1 MTAVLVVWRDTLWQI
16 FTYRPALM
24 VMVLSLVVYGLLY
37 PQPYLT
43 ETLRDIPVAL
53 VDQDGSVS
61 SRELTR
67 RLGATE
73 AVQIAG
79 IFPDLVAAAV
89 ALVDQDGSVSSRE
102 LTRRLG
108 ATEAVQI
115 AGIFPDLVAA
125 EQALFARRVHGVV
138 YIPQG
143 FERDMLRG
151 GATTLALYADAS
163 YFLMYQRL
171 STGVNTVARGLGV
184 EVEMGRLVAQGV
196 APTLALAE
204 VDPLPLVLVPLFN
217 PQGGYA
223 SYLLARGLG
232 VEVEMGRL
240 VAQGVAPTNA
250 LAEVDPLPLVLVP
263 LFNPQGGYAS
273 YLLPAAFVLILQQ
286 TLMMGAGLLATRR
299 EPSAQRADVTGGNG
313 WRNLLGQALA
323 YVSLYAFLIPL
334 FLQGVPGWYGL
345 PALGSLGMLLWVA
358 LPFVLAAA
366 FLGLLIAAWLERG
379 ELVQLVLLGIGLPFF
394 FLSGFAWPSDAMPG
408 WIVFLAQWV
417 PSTPAIDALVRVTQ
431 MGATMTDVVWQVL
444 QLWGLA
450 LFYGVLLVMIQSRRA
465 PDHGVTG
472 EAHPQGE

>member
-43 ETLRDIPVAL
+43 ETLRDIP
-53 VDQDGSVS
+53 
-61 SRELTR
+61 
-67 RLGATE
+67 
-73 AVQIAG
+73 
-79 IFPDLVAAAV
+79 V

-171 STGVNTVARGLGV
+171 STGVNTV
-184 EVEMGRLVAQGV
+184 
-196 APTLALAE
+196 
-204 VDPLPLVLVPLFN
+204 
-217 PQGGYA
+217 
-223 SYLLARGLG
+223 ARGLG

>member
-24 VMVLSLVVYGLLY
+24 VMVLSLVIYGLLY
-37 PQPYLT
+37 PQPYLA

-79 IFPDLVAAAV
+79 IFPDLA
-89 ALVDQDGSVSSRE
+89 
-102 LTRRLG
+102 
-108 ATEAVQI
+108 
-115 AGIFPDLVAA
+115 AA

-163 YFLMYQRL
+163 YFLMYQQL
-171 STGVNTVARGLGV
+171 STGVNTVARGLG
-184 EVEMGRLVAQGV
+184 A
-196 APTLALAE
+196 
-204 VDPLPLVLVPLFN
+204 
-217 PQGGYA
+217 
-223 SYLLARGLG
+223 
-232 VEVEMGRL
+232 EVEMGRL

-250 LAEVDPLPLVLVP
+250 LAKVDPLPLVLVP

-286 TLMMGAGLLATRR
+286 TLMMGVGLLATRR
-299 EPSAQRADVTGGNG
+299 EPPAQAADVTGGNG
-313 WRNLLGQALA
+313 WRNLLGQTLA

-366 FLGLLIAAWLERG
+366 FLGLLIAAWLKRG

-450 LFYGVLLVMIQSRRA
+450 LSYGVLLVMIQSRRA

-472 EAHPQGE
+472 KAYPQHK

>member
-79 IFPDLVAAAV
+79 IFPDLVAA
-89 ALVDQDGSVSSRE
+89 
-102 LTRRLG
+102 
-108 ATEAVQI
+108 
-115 AGIFPDLVAA
+115 

-163 YFLMYQRL
+163 YFLMYQQL
-171 STGVNTVARGLGV
+171 STGVNTVARGLG
-184 EVEMGRLVAQGV
+184 A
-196 APTLALAE
+196 
-204 VDPLPLVLVPLFN
+204 
-217 PQGGYA
+217 
-223 SYLLARGLG
+223 
-232 VEVEMGRL
+232 EVEMGRL

>member
-79 IFPDLVAAAV
+79 IFPDLVAA
-89 ALVDQDGSVSSRE
+89 
-102 LTRRLG
+102 
-108 ATEAVQI
+108 
-115 AGIFPDLVAA
+115 

-163 YFLMYQRL
+163 YFLMYQQL
-171 STGVNTVARGLGV
+171 STGVNTVARGLGA

-196 APTLALAE
+196 APTL
-204 VDPLPLVLVPLFN
+204 
-217 PQGGYA
+217 
-223 SYLLARGLG
+223 
-232 VEVEMGRL
+232 
-240 VAQGVAPTNA
+240 A

>member
-43 ETLRDIPVAL
+43 ETLRDIP
-53 VDQDGSVS
+53 
-61 SRELTR
+61 
-67 RLGATE
+67 
-73 AVQIAG
+73 
-79 IFPDLVAAAV
+79 V

-196 APTLALAE
+196 APTL
-204 VDPLPLVLVPLFN
+204 
-217 PQGGYA
+217 
-223 SYLLARGLG
+223 
-232 VEVEMGRL
+232 
-240 VAQGVAPTNA
+240 A

>member
-79 IFPDLVAAAV
+79 IFPDLVAA
-89 ALVDQDGSVSSRE
+89 
-102 LTRRLG
+102 
-108 ATEAVQI
+108 
-115 AGIFPDLVAA
+115 

-163 YFLMYQRL
+163 YFLRCQRL

-196 APTLALAE
+196 APTL
-204 VDPLPLVLVPLFN
+204 
-217 PQGGYA
+217 
-223 SYLLARGLG
+223 
-232 VEVEMGRL
+232 
-240 VAQGVAPTNA
+240 A